1 MAEIVNL
8 RLARK
13 AKRRTEQAQAANAA
27 RAKSSVTKA
36 EREVARLDKARAE
49 RVLNGAR
56 LEKGEE

>member
-27 RAKSSVTKA
+27 RAKSGVTKA

-49 RVLNGAR
+49 RVLDGAR